1 MPSAEKPQPTNS
13 PSTAAL
19 STGQIWIDACEGEI
33 DSLARHGAYTEV
45 PENTL
50 PTWSDKRG
58 SASEV
63 ISILWVLKNKYNEL
77 RELVKAKAR
86 AVLDG
91 SNQKRVA
98 AKQGID
104 LNCFSPSVRHTT
116 HKCLCAAA
124 VCRPT
129 NGLYKR
135 VTLQFDIEGAYL
147 QGELEDQVVYARPP
161 PGFRTHTREGVPIV
175 WKLTGPLYGGADSGR
190 MWNKTLH
197 RVMAGDGG
205 EQKVSLGFNQS
216 EFDPCLYSKC
226 YPDGTRMDIA
236 IYVDDGWVEHDAG
249 PQAEADLKLL
259 AERFKGREL
268 MTFKE
273 PKHFLGMN
281 VAVDLDNSSI
291 ELSSQA
297 YVEGMADK
305 YVPDWRS
312 WAPIDMPAPAN
323 LRDLYETARD
333 NKSSASEYPDD
344 LLKDYGGKV
353 GSLIYT
359 MPCVRVDAA
368 QPIAL
373 CARAITFPTAELL
386 EVADRIIV
394 YLAQTSHVHV
404 RYSGH
409 APSADVL
416 TAESDSD
423 WAVGHSTT
431 GWAILLAGAV
441 IGFCS
446 KRQPSIALS
455 STEAEIIAA
464 STCAT
469 EVAYFRGLLRELGV
483 EQLEPTVIGVDNSGA
498 VELSRDR
505 KSCHRSRHVDRR
517 YFKVREYV
525 AAGVVDVVKV
535 STDDNSSDV
544 LTKVLPKDKF
554 IKHVR
559 RLLNIEGSSPPVA
572 DASSPLDQEVIKY
585 MQAGAL
591 AAAVDEPSDD
601 QKHWARTWKWHRL
614 PGGKPKPCTTPGC
627 AGRQEIT
634 CAFYDPSRH
643 DPPRCGAW
651 DCSTFNTASN
661 GGHCDGQL
669 VCDCEEKYNWP
680 SPVEERIQAWYAA
693 NNGELPFYVPDAP
706 APFVDT
712 NNLPPGAWLVTRA
725 DGTQELHH
733 DSSIA
738 NIADAGDDAASDPV
752 LYVPR

>member
-1 MPSAEKPQPTNS
+1 
-13 PSTAAL
+13 
-19 STGQIWIDACEGEI
+19 
-33 DSLARHGAYTEV
+33 
-45 PENTL
+45 
-50 PTWSDKRG
+50 
-58 SASEV
+58 
-63 ISILWVLKNKYNEL
+63 
-77 RELVKAKAR
+77 
-86 AVLDG
+86 
-91 SNQKRVA
+91 
-98 AKQGID
+98 
-104 LNCFSPSVRHTT
+104 
-116 HKCLCAAA
+116 
-124 VCRPT
+124 
-129 NGLYKR
+129 
-135 VTLQFDIEGAYL
+135 
-147 QGELEDQVVYARPP
+147 
-161 PGFRTHTREGVPIV
+161 
-175 WKLTGPLYGGADSGR
+175 
-190 MWNKTLH
+190 
-197 RVMAGDGG
+197 
-205 EQKVSLGFNQS
+205 
-216 EFDPCLYSKC
+216 
-226 YPDGTRMDIA
+226 MDIA

-259 AERFKGREL
+259 AERFKDREL

-323 LRDLYETARD
+323 LRDLYEKARD
-333 NKSSASEYPDD
+333 NKSSAGEYPDG

-525 AAGVVDVVKV
+525 AAGVVNVVKV

-559 RLLNIEGSSPPVA
+559 RLLNIEGSSPSVA

-585 MQAGAL
+585 MQVNMAEARWASICMG
-591 AAAVDEPSDD
+591 DPSDD
-601 QKHWARTWKWHRL
+601 RTARWAHTWQWHRNSAGE
-614 PGGKPKPCTTPGC
+614 PEPCTTPGC
-627 AGRQEIT
+627 KGRREIT
-634 CAFYDPSRH
+634 CVFYDPSRH
-643 DPPRCGAW
+643 DPPRCEAW
-651 DCSTFNTASN
+651 DCSASHTASN
-661 GGHCDGQL
+661 GGHCDGGL
-669 VCDCEEKYNWP
+669 VCDCERKYNWP
-680 SPVEERIQAWYAA
+680 SPVEERIHAWYDAG
-693 NNGELPFYVPDAP
+693 NDELPFYVPDAP
-706 APFVDT
+706 RPLVDV
-712 NNLPPGAWLVTRA
+712 NNLPPGAYLANGAPVTQFVDVNNLPPGVHLVTGA
-725 DGTQELHH
+725 NGIQYASY
-733 DSSIA
+733 DSSTA
-738 NIADAGDDAASDPV
+738 NLTDAGSDPV
-752 LYVPR
+752 LYVPQ

>member
-1 MPSAEKPQPTNS
+1 
-13 PSTAAL
+13 
-19 STGQIWIDACEGEI
+19 
-33 DSLARHGAYTEV
+33 
-45 PENTL
+45 
-50 PTWSDKRG
+50 
-58 SASEV
+58 
-63 ISILWVLKNKYNEL
+63 
-77 RELVKAKAR
+77 
-86 AVLDG
+86 
-91 SNQKRVA
+91 
-98 AKQGID
+98 
-104 LNCFSPSVRHTT
+104 
-116 HKCLCAAA
+116 
-124 VCRPT
+124 
-129 NGLYKR
+129 
-135 VTLQFDIEGAYL
+135 
-147 QGELEDQVVYARPP
+147 
-161 PGFRTHTREGVPIV
+161 
-175 WKLTGPLYGGADSGR
+175 
-190 MWNKTLH
+190 
-197 RVMAGDGG
+197 
-205 EQKVSLGFNQS
+205 
-216 EFDPCLYSKC
+216 
-226 YPDGTRMDIA
+226 
-236 IYVDDGWVEHDAG
+236 
-249 PQAEADLKLL
+249 
-259 AERFKGREL
+259 
-268 MTFKE
+268 
-273 PKHFLGMN
+273 MN

-525 AAGVVDVVKV
+525 AAGVVNVVKV

-544 LTKVLPKDKF
+544 LTKCCP
-554 IKHVR
+554 R
-559 RLLNIEGSSPPVA
+559 TSS
-572 DASSPLDQEVIKY
+572 SSTS
-585 MQAGAL
+585 GA
-591 AAAVDEPSDD
+591 
-601 QKHWARTWKWHRL
+601 
-614 PGGKPKPCTTPGC
+614 C
-627 AGRQEIT
+627 
-634 CAFYDPSRH
+634 
-643 DPPRCGAW
+643 
-651 DCSTFNTASN
+651 
-661 GGHCDGQL
+661 
-669 VCDCEEKYNWP
+669 
-680 SPVEERIQAWYAA
+680 
-693 NNGELPFYVPDAP
+693 
-706 APFVDT
+706 
-712 NNLPPGAWLVTRA
+712 
-725 DGTQELHH
+725 
-733 DSSIA
+733 
-738 NIADAGDDAASDPV
+738 
-752 LYVPR
+752 